1 MKNHLSFYYRMTKL
15 NSTFIF
21 ICIALFLLLILIY
34 LYPTTE
40 GMRMKVYKK
49 KKIIQKPYQP
59 PPSVQYIPEELIT
72 WKPYVLDIYNQ
83 PAYHAYFYD
92 NHYMYPLA

>member
-1 MKNHLSFYYRMTKL
+1 MKKTFSLYWLLLPLILLLVIIFFYPNQENMKVRRRRPIIMKEL
-15 NSTFIF
+15 NQTFI
-21 ICIALFLLLILIY
+21 
-34 LYPTTE
+34 
-40 GMRMKVYKK
+40 
-49 KKIIQKPYQP
+49 P
-59 PPSVQYIPEELIT
+59 PPELIT